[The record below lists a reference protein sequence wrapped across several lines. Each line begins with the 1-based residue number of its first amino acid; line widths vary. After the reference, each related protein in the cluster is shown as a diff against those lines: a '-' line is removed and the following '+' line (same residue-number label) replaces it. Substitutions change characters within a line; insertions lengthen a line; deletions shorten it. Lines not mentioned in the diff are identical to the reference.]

1 MNNDL
6 QRTEIR
12 LITETEI
19 PLFVKHR
26 VDYLK
31 ELQGKP
37 HEGRE
42 IKLKNELEI
51 YFRKELSANRL
62 FAFILECGNQP
73 VSFGAVVV
81 KSIQGDFSSS
91 VYSEGDILNMYTIPE
106 ARNKGFARIVL
117 DAILKESTKRGIS
130 KLSLHTTKDGEHL
143 YRNSG
148 FSEPAYPYLEM
159 VIKPEA
165 FFTDACC

>member
-12 LITETEI
+12 LITETDI
-19 PLFVKHR
+19 PLFVKYR

-31 ELQGKP
+31 ELQGEPDKN
-37 HEGRE
+37 RE
-42 IKLKNELEI
+42 IKLKNELEN
-51 YFRKELSANRL
+51 YFRNELSVNRF
-62 FAFILECGNQP
+62 FAFLLESDKQA

-81 KSIQGDFSSS
+81 KSIPGDFSSS
-91 VYSEGDILNMYTIPE
+91 TYLEGDILNMYTIPE
-106 ARNKGFARIVL
+106 ARKKGFAGIVL
-117 DAILKESTKRGIS
+117 DALITESKKRGIS
-130 KLSLHTTKDGEHL
+130 KLSLHTTQDGEHL

-159 VIKPEA
+159 VVKPEA
-165 FFTDACC
+165 FCH

>member
-12 LITETEI
+12 LITESDI

-26 VDYLK
+26 IDYLK
-31 ELQGKP
+31 ELQGEP

-42 IKLKNELEI
+42 ITLRNELEN
-51 YFRKELSANRL
+51 YFRKELSAKRF
-62 FAFILECGNQP
+62 FAFLIEKNNQP
-73 VSFGAVVV
+73 VSFGAVVI
-81 KSIQGDFSSS
+81 KSIPGDFSSS

-106 ARNKGFARIVL
+106 ARKKGFAGI
-117 DAILKESTKRGIS
+117 ILKALITESKKRGIS

-165 FFTDACC
+165 FCH